1 VARGQSLEPIMTTTL
16 HSRVQERLRGHYRLA
31 LLKAFG
37 DVKIAW
43 LTERDSLALRR
54 IETILIE
61 YFNPPLNKIPSYLK
75 AEDTEKLVEY
85 LTLSDR
91 APKINVI
98 PINKFLTAQLS
109 QIIELESLLP
119 LPLEHKCQLTEI
131 LVEQA
136 KTISELSRNQA

>member
-1 VARGQSLEPIMTTTL
+1 M
-16 HSRVQERLRGHYRLA
+16 
-31 LLKAFG
+31 
-37 DVKIAW
+37 
-43 LTERDSLALRR
+43 RR

-75 AEDTEKLVEY
+75 AEDTEKLIEY

-91 APKINVI
+91 ASAATSDRTPKINVI

-109 QIIELESLLP
+109 QIIEPESLLP
-119 LPLEHKCQLTEI
+119 SPLEYKCQLTEI

-136 KTISELSRNQA
+136 KTISKLSRNQA

>member
-1 VARGQSLEPIMTTTL
+1 MTTTL
-16 HSRVQERLRGHYRLA
+16 HSRVQERLRGHHRLA
-31 LLKAFG
+31 LLKSFR
-37 DVKIAW
+37 DVRIAW

-91 APKINVI
+91 TPKINVI

-109 QIIELESLLP
+109 QTIELEVRFVDS
-119 LPLEHKCQLTEI
+119 
-131 LVEQA
+131 
-136 KTISELSRNQA
+136 